1 MADNVNNNNGDIVN
15 SRYPPK
21 EYTAVP
27 GQLLMPH
34 LKKMKQAISDSKGF
48 DPNFDIVA
56 ANKWLRDEKRMG
68 NWKYI
73 PPKKKRRRAVKSKKK
88 AFSHKDRRL
97 AQQAALRK
105 RAEEKEAKIWEV
117 VHVEEMDETLEPS
130 RCSPDPVGHPAS

>member
-34 LKKMKQAISDSKGF
+34 LKKMKQAISDSKDF

-97 AQQAALRK
+97 AQQGQLERLLGQRK
-105 RAEEKEAKIWEV
+105 QRQK
-117 VHVEEMDETLEPS
+117 
-130 RCSPDPVGHPAS
+130 

>member
-15 SRYPPK
+15 SRYQPK

-34 LKKMKQAISDSKGF
+34 LKKMKQAISDAKDF

-73 PPKKKRRRAVKSKKK
+73 PPKKKRRTVK
-88 AFSHKDRRL
+88 
-97 AQQAALRK
+97 
-105 RAEEKEAKIWEV
+105 E
-117 VHVEEMDETLEPS
+117 
-130 RCSPDPVGHPAS
+130 